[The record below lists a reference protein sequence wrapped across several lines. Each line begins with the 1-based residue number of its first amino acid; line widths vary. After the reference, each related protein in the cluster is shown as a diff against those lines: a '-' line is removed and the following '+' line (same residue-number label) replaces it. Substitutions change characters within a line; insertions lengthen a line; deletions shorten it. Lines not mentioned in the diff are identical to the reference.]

1 MGEPTPWRPE
11 WTAKRPERG
20 ACKGSGANSTL
31 TVTREMSRYTK
42 AKLFSEIGK
51 RTECFWRFSTVASER
66 GTADAEPDVRGFAMK
81 WS

>member
-1 MGEPTPWRPE
+1 MPRAP
-11 WTAKRPERG
+11 
-20 ACKGSGANSTL
+20 GANGTL

-51 RTECFWRFSTVASER
+51 RTECFWRFSTVAGER
-66 GTADAEPDVRGFAMK
+66 GTADAEPGVRGFAMK